1 MIDDVREKGATP
13 ILVSLTPRNEWPG
26 GKIERRDD
34 TYGKWL
40 REVVEQTGVEFVD
53 VHNISA
59 DFLDKKFA
67 SKDATKSKT
76 KASRYFNHDHTHTSL
91 LGAQMNAR
99 SVAKGLRDNQS
110 PLAKY
115 LKAK

>member
-1 MIDDVREKGATP
+1 
-13 ILVSLTPRNEWPG
+13 
-26 GKIERRDD
+26 
-34 TYGKWL
+34 
-40 REVVEQTGVEFVD
+40 VVEQTGVEFVD
-53 VHNISA
+53 VHNISG

-67 SKDATKSKT
+67 SKDAAKSKT
-76 KASRYFNHDHTHTSL
+76 KASKYFNHDHTHTSL

-99 SVAKGLRDNQS
+99 SVAKGLRDIQS